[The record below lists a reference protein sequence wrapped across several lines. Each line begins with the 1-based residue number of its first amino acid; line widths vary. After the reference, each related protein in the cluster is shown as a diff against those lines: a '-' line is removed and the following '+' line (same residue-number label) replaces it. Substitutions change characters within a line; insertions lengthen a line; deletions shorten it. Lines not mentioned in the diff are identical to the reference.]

1 MLALPQRPSNASR
14 MGGATLLKA
23 HAFSMRLSICCCHVG
38 QDIFVDGRPVV
49 KGQVG
54 MPKQSAYWA
63 SIPVSTEWFL
73 GKPEVFRGVRGSV
86 CLSVCLSSWSG
97 SWASRRS
104 FEVCGG
110 SHQGASVCL
119 FVCLHLSTSVCLP
132 TQACSTSR
140 WWSRPHTWQR
150 CAITS
155 PSCTARRTSMPCL
168 RS

>member
-1 MLALPQRPSNASR
+1 

-73 GKPEVFRGVRGSV
+73 GKPEVFRGVRGGPTKRRLPV
-86 CLSVCLSSWSG
+86 CLSVCLSVFMEWFLG
-97 SWASRRS
+97 KP
-104 FEVCGG
+104 EV
-110 SHQGASVCL
+110 
-119 FVCLHLSTSVCLP
+119 F
-132 TQACSTSR
+132 
-140 WWSRPHTWQR
+140 
-150 CAITS
+150 
-155 PSCTARRTSMPCL
+155 
-168 RS
+168 